1 MRTSVVAVLALL
13 VLAGAGALLLDQAS
27 LDTVRDVSRQ
37 VMARTQART
46 SGNQGA
52 APRPEAGRQQPAV
65 PVETATAREVTSRSD
80 IRSVGSL
87 QSDES
92 VQISSEVAG
101 RVSEVLFREG
111 QRVQAGEVLVKL
123 DDALTRAELGEA
135 QARLALAEAN
145 HRRTSSLART
155 GNTTQRAEDEATSAL
170 ETARAAVELIKV
182 RLDKLSITAPFTG
195 VVGIRKISVGAY
207 MSPGAPIANLEKI
220 DELKVD
226 FKVPEIHLADVKVG
240 QEIEVTVDALP
251 RRVFKGMIYA
261 IDPMVD
267 VNGRALT
274 IRARLPNPDLVLRPG
289 LFARIT
295 VKGQS
300 EAKVVVVPE
309 EAVVPRGDSALLYR
323 IESGKAVET
332 KVRLGSRMA
341 GHVEILE
348 GLAPEAIVVTA
359 GQTRLR
365 NGALVEVVS
374 STVSSPGVAERGA
387 L

>member
-1 MRTSVVAVLALL
+1 MRTSVIAVLALV
-13 VLAGAGALLLDQAS
+13 VLGGSGAVLLDGTS
-27 LDTVRDVSRQ
+27 LDRLRDLGQQ
-37 VMARTQART
+37 VMARAQERT
-46 SGNQGA
+46 GRSQIT
-52 APRPEAGRQQPAV
+52 APRPAGQQPATV
-65 PVETATAREVTSRSD
+65 AVETATAREVTSRSD

-101 RVSEVLFREG
+101 RVSEILFREG

-123 DDALTRAELGEA
+123 DDALTRAELGVA

-145 HRRTSSLART
+145 YKRTSSLARS

-170 ETARAAVELIKV
+170 ETARAAVEFIKV

-207 MSPGAPIANLEKI
+207 VSPGAPIANLEKI
-220 DELKVD
+220 NELKVD
-226 FKVPEIHLADVKVG
+226 FKVPEIHLADVKVR

-251 RRVFKGMIYA
+251 RQVFRGTIYA

-323 IESGKAVET
+323 VESGKAVET

-348 GLAPEAIVVTA
+348 GLAPEAVVVTA

-374 STVSSPGVAERGA
+374 STVSSPGVTTRGA

>member
-92 VQISSEVAG
+92 VQISSEVA
-101 RVSEVLFREG
+101 E
-111 QRVQAGEVLVKL
+111 RVQAGEVLVKL

-195 VVGIRKISVGAY
+195 VVGTRKISVSAY

-295 VKGQS
+295 V
-300 EAKVVVVPE
+300 
-309 EAVVPRGDSALLYR
+309 
-323 IESGKAVET
+323 
-332 KVRLGSRMA
+332 
-341 GHVEILE
+341 
-348 GLAPEAIVVTA
+348 
-359 GQTRLR
+359 
-365 NGALVEVVS
+365 
-374 STVSSPGVAERGA
+374 
-387 L
+387 

>member
-27 LDTVRDVSRQ
+27 LDTVRDVGRQ
-37 VMARTQART
+37 VMARTQARS
-46 SGNQGA
+46 SGNRGA

-251 RRVFKGMIYA
+251 RRVFKGTIYA

>member
-1 MRTSVVAVLALL
+1 MRTSVIAVLALV
-13 VLAGAGALLLDQAS
+13 VLGGAGAVLLDGTS
-27 LDTVRDVSRQ
+27 LDRLRDLGEQ
-37 VMARTQART
+37 VMARAQGHTGR
-46 SGNQGA
+46 NQVA
-52 APRPEAGRQQPAV
+52 APRPAGQQPATV

-101 RVSEVLFREG
+101 RVSEILFKEG
-111 QRVQAGEVLVKL
+111 QQVRAGEILVKL

-145 HRRTSSLART
+145 YKRTSSLARS

-170 ETARAAVELIKV
+170 ETARAAVDLIKV
-182 RLDKLSITAPFTG
+182 RLDKLSITAPFSG
-195 VVGIRKISVGAY
+195 FVGIRKVSVGAY
-207 MSPGAPIANLEKI
+207 VGPGSPLANLEKI
-220 DELKVD
+220 NELKVD

-251 RRVFKGMIYA
+251 RQVFRGTIYA

-323 IESGKAVET
+323 VESGKAVET

-374 STVSSPGVAERGA
+374 STVSSPGVTARDA

>member
-27 LDTVRDVSRQ
+27 LDTVRDVGRQ

-182 RLDKLSITAPFTG
+182 RLDKLSITAPLRAWWAPGRFP
-195 VVGIRKISVGAY
+195 SV
-207 MSPGAPIANLEKI
+207 P
-220 DELKVD
+220 
-226 FKVPEIHLADVKVG
+226 
-240 QEIEVTVDALP
+240 T
-251 RRVFKGMIYA
+251 
-261 IDPMVD
+261 
-267 VNGRALT
+267 
-274 IRARLPNPDLVLRPG
+274 
-289 LFARIT
+289 
-295 VKGQS
+295 
-300 EAKVVVVPE
+300 
-309 EAVVPRGDSALLYR
+309 
-323 IESGKAVET
+323 
-332 KVRLGSRMA
+332 
-341 GHVEILE
+341 
-348 GLAPEAIVVTA
+348 
-359 GQTRLR
+359 
-365 NGALVEVVS
+365 
-374 STVSSPGVAERGA
+374 
-387 L
+387 

>member
-27 LDTVRDVSRQ
+27 LDTVRDVGRQ

-123 DDALTRAELGEA
+123 DDALSRAELGEA

-195 VVGIRKISVGAY
+195 VVGIRRISVGAY

-251 RRVFKGMIYA
+251 RRVFKGTIYA

>member
-1 MRTSVVAVLALL
+1 MRTSVIAVLALV
-13 VLAGAGALLLDQAS
+13 VLGGAGAVLLDGAS
-27 LDTVRDVSRQ
+27 LDRLRDLGEQ
-37 VMARTQART
+37 VMARVQERT
-46 SGNQGA
+46 GRSQIA
-52 APRPEAGRQQPAV
+52 APRPAGQPPATV

-101 RVSEVLFREG
+101 RVSEILFREG
-111 QRVQAGEVLVKL
+111 QRVQAGEILVKL
-123 DDALTRAELGEA
+123 DDALARAELGEA

-145 HRRTSSLART
+145 YKRTTSLARS

-182 RLDKLSITAPFTG
+182 RLDKLSITAPFSG
-195 VVGIRKISVGAY
+195 FVGIRKVSVGAY
-207 MSPGAPIANLEKI
+207 VGPGSPLANLEKI

-226 FKVPEIHLADVKVG
+226 FKVPEIHLADVKVR

-251 RRVFKGMIYA
+251 RQVFRGTIYA

-323 IESGKAVET
+323 VESGKAVET

-374 STVSSPGVAERGA
+374 STVSSPGVTARGA

>member
-13 VLAGAGALLLDQAS
+13 VLAGAGSLLLDQAS
-27 LDTVRDVSRQ
+27 LDTVRDVGRQ

-251 RRVFKGMIYA
+251 RRVFKGTIYA

-295 VKGQS
+295 VNGQS

>member
-27 LDTVRDVSRQ
+27 LDTVRDVGRQ

-123 DDALTRAELGEA
+123 DDALSRAELGEA

-195 VVGIRKISVGAY
+195 VVGIRRISVGAY

-251 RRVFKGMIYA
+251 RRVFKGTIYA

-359 GQTRLR
+359 GQIRLR

>member
-27 LDTVRDVSRQ
+27 LDTVKDVGRQ
-37 VMARTQART
+37 VTARTHART

-52 APRPEAGRQQPAV
+52 APRPEAGRQQPVV

>member
-1 MRTSVVAVLALL
+1 
-13 VLAGAGALLLDQAS
+13 
-27 LDTVRDVSRQ
+27 
-37 VMARTQART
+37 
-46 SGNQGA
+46 
-52 APRPEAGRQQPAV
+52 
-65 PVETATAREVTSRSD
+65 
-80 IRSVGSL
+80 
-87 QSDES
+87 
-92 VQISSEVAG
+92 
-101 RVSEVLFREG
+101 
-111 QRVQAGEVLVKL
+111 
-123 DDALTRAELGEA
+123 
-135 QARLALAEAN
+135 
-145 HRRTSSLART
+145 
-155 GNTTQRAEDEATSAL
+155 
-170 ETARAAVELIKV
+170 
-182 RLDKLSITAPFTG
+182 
-195 VVGIRKISVGAY
+195 
-207 MSPGAPIANLEKI
+207 
-220 DELKVD
+220 
-226 FKVPEIHLADVKVG
+226 
-240 QEIEVTVDALP
+240 
-251 RRVFKGMIYA
+251 
-261 IDPMVD
+261 MVD

-323 IESGKAVET
+323 VESGKAVET

-374 STVSSPGVAERGA
+374 STVSSPGVTARGA